1 MLHYVY
7 SIFRQTHL
15 LDIKGGDT
23 CSVWRLHSC
32 CHAHSHPGLVMGP
45 RWDFTLRCYFRG
57 REFSIRGAD
66 TYINIYI
73 FKTAMA
79 KEHVWRTQ
87 SNEATKL
94 WLHWILWIS
103 SILNLASLTPVKRR
117 NNKRQ
122 LTCYMISCDAT
133 KVGGPLTILRLL
145 ERLGPRR
152 MISVWFLLRIS
163 RKTREKSRVKCI
175 CMEKYTCSWPGCCS
189 LNWISSQ

>member
-45 RWDFTLRCYFRG
+45 RWDFMLRCYFRG

-73 FKTAMA
+73 FKTAVA

-94 WLHWILWIS
+94 WVHWILWIS
-103 SILNLASLTPVKRR
+103 SIHTLASLTPVAAQL
-117 NNKRQ
+117 KRQ
-122 LTCYMISCDAT
+122 LTCYMINIDAT

-145 ERLGPRR
+145 ERPSEDDFCL
-152 MISVWFLLRIS
+152 ISVENFHKNSRWKIKGKMHLHAFLHVLDL
-163 RKTREKSRVKCI
+163 VAVA
-175 CMEKYTCSWPGCCS
+175 
-189 LNWISSQ
+189 WIGF